1 MLNRFGN
8 AWRALTKSETPGVE
22 HPAQWLRNALGGGP
36 VASGVN
42 VNENTALQCSVI
54 LAISTVLSEDV
65 AKLPVLLLRVAPDG
79 RRYPDR
85 RHRVARLFKEPNRWQ
100 TWFDFKAFLVH
111 WLVMRGNGYAWIRRD
126 MDGRPVELVPI
137 KADRV
142 EVQVD
147 PISADI
153 YYTVGAGDEFEVAA
167 LREAGTTI
175 PARDM
180 LHVKGKC
187 REAYEGLS
195 YVQLLREGVGIALAT
210 ERHAARMFG
219 TGTQIPGYLKHPGRI
234 GNDAAENLK
243 AQWQSSYGGVNNAFK
258 TPVLEEG
265 MEYVKIGMTA
275 EDSQFLQSR
284 QFQVVDLARPYR
296 IPLHM
301 LGDLSRATFSNIESQ
316 SIEYLTNTLMPYV
329 ERMEAE
335 FARKLLTPRE
345 RTIYDVEFDTERL
358 LRGDFKTRME
368 GLKILSEG
376 GALSVNEWREAT
388 GRNAVEGGDVYR
400 RPLNTAFVNAEG
412 EPVMVTPSSVSSADE
427 DQGDAEGTEE

>member
-1 MLNRFGN
+1 M
-8 AWRALTKSETPGVE
+8 
-22 HPAQWLRNALGGGP
+22 GGGP
-36 VASGVN
+36 VAAGVT
-42 VNENTALQCSVI
+42 VNESTALQCSVI

-65 AKLPVLLLRVAPDG
+65 AKLPVRLLRVSSDG
-79 RRYPDR
+79 RMYPER
-85 RHRVARLFKEPNRWQ
+85 RHPVARLFKEPNRWQ

-126 MDGRPVELVPI
+126 ADGRPVELVPI
-137 KADRV
+137 RADRV

-147 PISADI
+147 PMSADI
-153 YYTVGAGDEFEVAA
+153 YYTIGAGDEFEAAA
-167 LREAGTTI
+167 LRDAGTMI
-175 PARDM
+175 AARDM
-180 LHVKGKC
+180 LHIKGKC
-187 REAYEGLS
+187 RNAYEGLS

-210 ERHAARMFG
+210 ERHAGKLFG
-219 TGTQIPGYLKHPGRI
+219 TGTQIPGYLKHQGRI
-234 GNDAAENLK
+234 SSEAAESLK
-243 AQWQSSYGGVNNAFK
+243 AQWQSAYSGVNNAFK

-345 RTIYDVEFDTERL
+345 RSIYDVEFDTERL

-400 RPLNTAFVNAEG
+400 RPLNTAFVDAEG
-412 EPVMVTPSSVSSADE
+412 RPVMVTPPSASAGGE
-427 DQGDAEGTEE
+427 GDAEENDPADDEGSGDGDDETAGEGTEGAAE